1 MPRYNKI
8 FAGPTHKTLPQVKE
22 APAAVDLLPGSVVV
36 VNGAGKFALATAAA
50 AGRVYVVQDN
60 YLTLKGV
67 DDVVEADETAIGIEL
82 MDEFF
87 INVRVPTAT
96 NIAKDAALGI
106 NASGKVVPAVA
117 GGRVIG
123 YADEAF
129 NNTSGAD
136 QLVRMRPANTRLATA

>member
-22 APAAVDLLPGSVVV
+22 APAAADLLPGSIAVLTS
-36 VNGAGKFALATAAA
+36 GEFAPAAATA

-67 DDVVEADETAIGIEL
+67 DDVIKEGETAIGIEL
-82 MDEFF
+82 MEEFF
-87 INVRVPTAT
+87 VNVRVPTAT

-106 NASGKVVPAVA
+106 GTNGKVGLAAA

-136 QLVRMRPANTRLATA
+136 QLVRMRPANTRAATA